1 MDDFPDGATVRA
13 SITRPHPSAGHH
25 FPTLGVTLYAQQ
37 EVELDAETAQAVK
50 DALPH
55 TVITE
60 DDVAFEVVG
69 SVGEEVRATDAA
81 AELAQEEGVSLSD
94 VEGTG
99 SGGRVLKS
107 DVQDAIE

>member
-1 MDDFPDGATVRA
+1 MADFPDDATVRV
-13 SITRPHPSAGHH
+13 SLTDPHPSAGHH
-25 FPTLGVTLYAQQ
+25 FAEVGVTLYHQK
-37 EVELDAETAQAVK
+37 EVELDGKTAQAVK

-60 DDVAFEVVG
+60 DDVEFEVVG

-81 AELAQEEGVSLSD
+81 ARLAKEEGIDLSD

-107 DVQDAIE
+107 DVQNVIS